1 MIRLLLP
8 ATLLFLGVAAPS
20 AADNRGRENRKAAE
34 ARQAAKDQAELSK
47 QLAGLVPG
55 KPQECIQQRSYNDSS
70 RVGDTILYNF
80 SRNDIYRT
88 DTNGGC
94 FGLRRGDAIITK
106 SYTGQLCRGDI
117 VQTVD
122 LVSRI
127 PSGSCTFGPFVRY
140 RKP

>member
-1 MIRLLLP
+1 MLRLLLP
-8 ATLLFLGVAAPS
+8 AALLVAGGTAVS
-20 AADNRGRENRKAAE
+20 ADSRGFQE
-34 ARQAAKDQAELSK
+34 RQAAKDQADLAK

-55 KPQECIQQRSYNDSS
+55 RPQECIQQRNYNDTS
-70 RVGDTILYNF
+70 RVGDTILYKFN
-80 SRNDIYRT
+80 RNDIYRT

-117 VQTVD
+117 IQTVD
-122 LVSRI
+122 LVSRV